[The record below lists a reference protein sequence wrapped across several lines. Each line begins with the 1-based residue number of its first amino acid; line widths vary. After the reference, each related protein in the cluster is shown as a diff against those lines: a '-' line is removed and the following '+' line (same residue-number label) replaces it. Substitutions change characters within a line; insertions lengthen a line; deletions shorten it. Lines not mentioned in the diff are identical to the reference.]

1 MDKKLDI
8 IRSNKESS
16 IYITG
21 DNLAYIDPNTKKEI
35 LINNLSNS
43 NRPLC
48 ASELVG
54 RLDSRFW
61 HNSGNRIIS
70 GSGNLCIVD
79 DHTEDFNYKLGIP
92 NITNYTIEKNIC
104 DKNID
109 YTDILSFIEQYYNNK
124 MIKDSH
130 ELTVF
135 NSSKIVVNIL
145 DNQIIMDLVDK
156 DEYTNSVS
164 LKKYIDK
171 SIKAGLSGKIDL
183 SIEYSKEGNI
193 FGKDFTFEA
202 FNYEKLEDDNNPQL
216 NIKNRTFNI
225 NSNEVIV
232 EYLDGVIKVLPQ
244 SKSIDECIIS
254 NCLLTYG
261 YI

>member
-1 MDKKLDI
+1 
-8 IRSNKESS
+8 
-16 IYITG
+16 
-21 DNLAYIDPNTKKEI
+21 
-35 LINNLSNS
+35 
-43 NRPLC
+43 
-48 ASELVG
+48 
-54 RLDSRFW
+54 
-61 HNSGNRIIS
+61 
-70 GSGNLCIVD
+70 
-79 DHTEDFNYKLGIP
+79 
-92 NITNYTIEKNIC
+92 
-104 DKNID
+104 
-109 YTDILSFIEQYYNNK
+109 